1 MSEPIDYAEMLE
13 IPVNTLNVTK
23 KKSRKKRETDLK
35 EQAVA
40 AVNERAEERADA
52 FAQPPAADLP
62 ETGTAAEEN
71 FVDYGAGALLEEK
84 PRKKF
89 LDSRLLIAEFAAVL
103 GLVALILLTNIFWE
117 DSAINTFF
125 AGLVDPQ
132 EEAVQTVDERDYSE
146 LTLGSVVSDGSVE
159 CTVSDTGILSFTAEC
174 SVYAPYDGTVTN
186 VSQGEDGLYTVE
198 VGHTTSFSTVF
209 SGLTYVYFAAGESV
223 YSTIPL
229 GYSDAS
235 SAVSVAMYDA
245 GTLIQS
251 YSVDEDNDIVWNL

>member
-71 FVDYGAGALLEEK
+71 FVDYGAGALPEEK

-146 LTLGSVVSDGSVE
+146 LTLGSVVSVPVLVRLGRERRVHR
-159 CTVSDTGILSFTAEC
+159 VGYGHPL
-174 SVYAPYDGTVTN
+174 
-186 VSQGEDGLYTVE
+186 LYGRVQR
-198 VGHTTSFSTVF
+198 
-209 SGLTYVYFAAGESV
+209 LCA
-223 YSTIPL
+223 L
-229 GYSDAS
+229 
-235 SAVSVAMYDA
+235 
-245 GTLIQS
+245 
-251 YSVDEDNDIVWNL
+251 